1 MLTVKNRRYILA
13 ILICM
18 IAAGAHASRSDTIF
32 SYYRKG
38 EHVTHGCI
46 YADARKEVCMDMVA
60 DLISQ
65 FRGNPD
71 QLFGWAFKGL
81 GRQEGDGNGK
91 NEVLIQLNQALY
103 DPSTQIGTLVMDIIV
118 PGLTTFDD
126 VNIESRVTQ
135 KDQNDTVSEVSVDIF
150 YSNSLLKKAY
160 GTFFVTQS
168 SEGGTY
174 LSIDI
179 HIRFGWFFN
188 LFITQRRYRNIVEWR
203 TDGFLKNLRDDAERR
218 ERAIIN
224 EKTKNSL

>member
-81 GRQEGDGNGK
+81 GRQEGDGNEK

-135 KDQNDTVSEVSVDIF
+135 KDLNDTVSEVSVDIF
-150 YSNSLLKKAY
+150 YSNSLLKKAFCH
-160 GTFFVTQS
+160 TK
-168 SEGGTY
+168 
-174 LSIDI
+174 
-179 HIRFGWFFN
+179 
-188 LFITQRRYRNIVEWR
+188 QRRGDIPLYRH
-203 TDGFLKNLRDDAERR
+203 THTLRMVLQSVHHPAQIPQYSRMAHRRLSEEPERR
-218 ERAIIN
+218 RG
-224 EKTKNSL
+224 KT

>member
-38 EHVTHGCI
+38 EHVTYGCI

-81 GRQEGDGNGK
+81 GRQEGDGNEK

-135 KDQNDTVSEVSVDIF
+135 KDLNDTVSEVSVDIF
-150 YSNSLLKKAY
+150 YSNSLLC
-160 GTFFVTQS
+160 VTKNV
-168 SEGGTY
+168 
-174 LSIDI
+174 
-179 HIRFGWFFN
+179 RFGWFFN